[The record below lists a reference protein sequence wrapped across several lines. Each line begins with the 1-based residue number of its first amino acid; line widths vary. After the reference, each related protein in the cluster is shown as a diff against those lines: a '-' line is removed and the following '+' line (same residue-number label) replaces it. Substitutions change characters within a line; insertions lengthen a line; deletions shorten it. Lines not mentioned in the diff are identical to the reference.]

1 MSERYTVAVTKKNI
15 AITMSPTGH
24 ISVTISL
31 YLTKNFLNPKNT
43 MTFQTEFQREKEQR
57 DMQIYQEFVTL
68 TAEPGAAVSKVQE
81 FLMKKYGIHS
91 SSTLWSIRKRVEAK
105 LRKGGKK

>member
-1 MSERYTVAVTKKNI
+1 MRIRSESRSAGVYPQRDKEKV
-15 AITMSPTGH
+15 ITSGVGRPLHKTD
-24 ISVTISL
+24 I
-31 YLTKNFLNPKNT
+31 NT

-57 DMQIYQEFVTL
+57 DMKIYQEFITL

-91 SSTLWSIRKRVEAK
+91 SSTLWAIRKRVEAK
-105 LRKGGKK
+105 LRKK